1 MSVYVVTWNLNQERS
16 NYGNARQAF
25 IQQIERYDNVKD
37 SGLETVRW
45 ISTRSTASEVDTD
58 LRKNLDQNDRLF
70 VSKLNPD
77 ENHGWLSKSTWE
89 WINARL

>member
-45 ISTRSTASEVDTD
+45 ISTSSTASQVDTD
-58 LRKNLDQNDRLF
+58 LRRNLDQNDRLF
-70 VSKLNPD
+70 VSKLNPN
-77 ENHGWLSKSTWE
+77 ENHGWLSQKTWD